1 MGKFDGKVA
10 LVTGA
15 GRMRGIGRAAAMAFA
30 QEGADVT
37 VTGTGRDPESFPD
50 DEKAAGWR
58 DIDSVADEITGLGRG
73 SLALVVDVTKEAQ
86 VQDAVERTVAQFGR
100 IDFLVNN
107 ASAPRMAAWAPLEE
121 LTEEAWHTVMDIK
134 VTGAFLCTKAVVQ
147 ALLSQGHGGSIVN
160 VISVEA
166 KISRANDLAYATA
179 SGALA
184 TFTHKAGKALA
195 PHGIRVNGVSPGT
208 SDTSRNDI
216 LYGYP
221 RTAVWDERLESIPL
235 GRAGQPE
242 EIGNF
247 IAWLCTK
254 DAEFIVGQCIDMDG
268 GQAA

>member
-1 MGKFDGKVA
+1 MGKFDNKVA

-15 GRMRGIGRAAAMAFA
+15 GRMRGIGRATAKAFA
-30 QEGADVT
+30 LEGANVT
-37 VTGTGRDPESFPD
+37 VTGTGRSRETFPP
-50 DEKAAGWR
+50 DEQAAGWN
-58 DIDSVADEITGLGRG
+58 DIDSVAQEIRDLGCG
-73 SLALVVDVTKEAQ
+73 AFSLVVDVTRADQ
-86 VQDAVERTVAQFGR
+86 VQAMVDRTVAEFGH

-107 ASAPRMAAWAPLEE
+107 ASAPRLAAWAPLEE
-121 LTEEAWHTVMDIK
+121 LSEEAWHIVMDVK

-147 ALLSQGHGGSIVN
+147 EFMRQGQGGNIVN

-184 TFTHKAGKALA
+184 TFTQKAGKALA

-208 SDTSRNDI
+208 SDTSRNDA

-221 RTAVWDERLESIPL
+221 RSQEWHDRLESIPL

-247 IAWLCTK
+247 IVWLCSE
-254 DAEFIVGQCIDMDG
+254 DSQFIVGQCIDMDG

>member
-1 MGKFDGKVA
+1 MGKFDNKVA

-15 GRMRGIGRAAAMAFA
+15 GRMRGIGRATARAFA
-30 QEGADVT
+30 LEGAHVT
-37 VTGTGRDPESFPD
+37 VTGTGRSGETFPP
-50 DEKAAGWR
+50 DEQAAGWN
-58 DIDSVADEITGLGRG
+58 DIDSVAQEIRDLGCG
-73 SLALVVDVTKEAQ
+73 ALPLVADVTRADQVQAVVD
-86 VQDAVERTVAQFGR
+86 RTVAEFGR
-100 IDFLVNN
+100 LDFLVNN
-107 ASAPRMAAWAPLEE
+107 ASAPRLAAWAPLEE
-121 LTEEAWHTVMDIK
+121 LSEEAWHTVMDVK

-147 ALLSQGHGGSIVN
+147 HFMRQGRGGSIVN

-184 TFTHKAGKALA
+184 TFTQKAGKALA
-195 PHGIRVNGVSPGT
+195 SHGIRVNGVSPGT
-208 SDTSRNDI
+208 SDTSRNDA

-221 RTAVWDERLESIPL
+221 RTQEWHERLESIPL

-242 EIGNF
+242 EIANF
-247 IAWLCTK
+247 IVWLCSE